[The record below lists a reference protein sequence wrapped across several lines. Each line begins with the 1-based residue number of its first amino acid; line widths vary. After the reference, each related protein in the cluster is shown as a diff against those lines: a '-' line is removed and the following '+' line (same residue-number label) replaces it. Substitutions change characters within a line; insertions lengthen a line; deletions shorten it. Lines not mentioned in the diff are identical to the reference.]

1 MTNTENEQGT
11 MFSTALPEQRPTV
24 TRVKEFQSEKD
35 FLFKIALIGDANVG
49 KTSLLTRFC
58 DGFYKDRYNT
68 TIGVDFR
75 LINLQTENGTA
86 RLQLMDTAGQERYR
100 AITASHFRG
109 CQGFIFVYDIS
120 LQKTFKNL
128 QGWID
133 TALSE
138 NNKATINMLIGNKSD
153 LEDKRQVS
161 MQEGE
166 DLAKLRKMF
175 FFEASAQNANNVD
188 LAFEMYAY
196 KLIEFYNKNKD
207 LYNELTNQENIEI
220 KGMDISTER
229 EKKKKGCC

>member
-1 MTNTENEQGT
+1 
-11 MFSTALPEQRPTV
+11 
-24 TRVKEFQSEKD
+24 
-35 FLFKIALIGDANVG
+35 
-49 KTSLLTRFC
+49 
-58 DGFYKDRYNT
+58 
-68 TIGVDFR
+68 
-75 LINLQTENGTA
+75 
-86 RLQLMDTAGQERYR
+86 
-100 AITASHFRG
+100 
-109 CQGFIFVYDIS
+109 
-120 LQKTFKNL
+120 
-128 QGWID
+128 
-133 TALSE
+133 
-138 NNKATINMLIGNKSD
+138 MLIGNKSD